1 MFSCKDEQ
9 CIDVR
14 WRCDGY
20 NDCGEWEDEQD
31 CVCTYDQFRCSN
43 RQCVEGSRAC
53 DGYYDCLDRSD
64 ELQCGCESQGMVTC
78 GNYGNQCLPPHFLCD
93 GEIDC
98 LGGWDEQGCPQTDQ
112 PSNCPLSFHF
122 SISSTF
128 FIRRVTCDE
137 SCVSVTKLCDGNR
150 DCNDGTD
157 EDGCGESDQDKFK
170 LGSVFKPMAH
180 KNPTFNWRCE
190 ALTLQTCGQLTYN
203 VTRMPNF
210 LGHVTQLKTAMS
222 PEYVMLTTIVHTST
236 IYTVWR
242 LLHTHILK
250 CQLCSNGTLC
260 CRRLPCRSLCEDVRR
275 SCAKVLLAAALTWPR
290 FLSCESFPTKSKETD
305 CYHPGNGKAFFP
317 HSSPT
322 EECSYGQF
330 KCRNSTDGPGHQCL
344 PMTSR
349 CDGVTQCN
357 DGSDEVDCNCNDLNR
372 FRCRSGG
379 KCLTMSH
386 VCDGHNDCPENS
398 DEDSCSTYIPQ
409 QLPAYEVM
417 LNLSAPG
424 NCTAAQLSC
433 YDYSCVPKSSWCD
446 GNDDCPDGSDEM
458 NCCMYQ
464 NGFLDISLLSPNQ
477 LGKRITEEGDNAVEK
492 GILNRYDPITSRW
505 LPICAD
511 SWNFLLSHQ
520 VCSQMGYSKAKSF
533 ETVIYVPTR
542 HRRSCHV
549 HLRNGDNQRIRRI
562 QGALECGSQHCRSE
576 RHVQITCKPRSCG
589 KRNDVTDGRRI
600 YTRIL
605 GGRTSRDRTWPWVTS
620 LTLPGM
626 KHVCGATLVRPEWL
640 ISAAHCFQE
649 REGLGVWKARLGTG
663 NGGVMEFNVTDVVV
677 HPRYNAEAV
686 DFDIALVKL
695 GGRVRSFNAEPLCLP
710 TFDIDPGSYCV
721 IAGWGVTEGLQ
732 GGTRKLQEG
741 SVHVIERS
749 TCQRYYPNH
758 VISDRMMCAG
768 RGGTVDACSG
778 DSGGPMMCWH
788 PQRRQWQLSGVTSW
802 GSSCTP
808 HSAPGVYT
816 DVKYFSKWAERQM

>member
-1 MFSCKDEQ
+1 TETLPASTDVEPKCGVGMFSCKDEQ

-31 CVCTYDQFRCSN
+31 CAKLIPQFHNGSTLTPLLHSNISTVCTYDQFRCSN

-64 ELQCGCESQGMVTC
+64 ELQC
-78 GNYGNQCLPPHFLCD
+78 
-93 GEIDC
+93 
-98 LGGWDEQGCPQTDQ
+98 
-112 PSNCPLSFHF
+112 
-122 SISSTF
+122 
-128 FIRRVTCDE
+128 
-137 SCVSVTKLCDGNR
+137 
-150 DCNDGTD
+150 
-157 EDGCGESDQDKFK
+157 
-170 LGSVFKPMAH
+170 
-180 KNPTFNWRCE
+180 
-190 ALTLQTCGQLTYN
+190 
-203 VTRMPNF
+203 
-210 LGHVTQLKTAMS
+210 
-222 PEYVMLTTIVHTST
+222 
-236 IYTVWR
+236 
-242 LLHTHILK
+242 
-250 CQLCSNGTLC
+250 
-260 CRRLPCRSLCEDVRR
+260 
-275 SCAKVLLAAALTWPR
+275 
-290 FLSCESFPTKSKETD
+290 
-305 CYHPGNGKAFFP
+305 
-317 HSSPT
+317 

-372 FRCRSGG
+372 CVETGTFRCRSGG

-398 DEDSCSTYIPQ
+398 DEDSCST
-409 QLPAYEVM
+409 
-417 LNLSAPG
+417 
-424 NCTAAQLSC
+424 
-433 YDYSCVPKSSWCD
+433 
-446 GNDDCPDGSDEM
+446 
-458 NCCMYQ
+458 
-464 NGFLDISLLSPNQ
+464 
-477 LGKRITEEGDNAVEK
+477 
-492 GILNRYDPITSRW
+492 
-505 LPICAD
+505 
-511 SWNFLLSHQ
+511 
-520 VCSQMGYSKAKSF
+520 
-533 ETVIYVPTR
+533 
-542 HRRSCHV
+542 
-549 HLRNGDNQRIRRI
+549 
-562 QGALECGSQHCRSE
+562 
-576 RHVQITCKPRSCG
+576 HVQITCKPRSCG

-649 REGLGVWKARLGTG
+649 EGLGVWKARLGTG

-816 DVKYFSKWAERQM
+816 DVKYFSKWAERQ